1 MQCLIIIQNNWWQ
14 RFIFSLSTVCIISM
28 AALESRSGALCV
40 FWLIRSSSITQRA
53 SDDQRLGWSVLLT
66 IVVKFKQHILTSD
79 EVLNTVFVI
88 HFSRISF
95 FFPVML
101 YYSYT
106 LMFSLFYSIVAM
118 VCVSFCSLLDD
129 DCLSGNKRITYLL
142 TYILRNRFSVSLI

>member
-1 MQCLIIIQNNWWQ
+1 M
-14 RFIFSLSTVCIISM
+14 
-28 AALESRSGALCV
+28 
-40 FWLIRSSSITQRA
+40 
-53 SDDQRLGWSVLLT
+53 
-66 IVVKFKQHILTSD
+66 VKFKQHILTSD

-118 VCVSFCSLLDD
+118 VCVSFCSLLGG
-129 DCLSGNKRITYLL
+129 DCLSGNKRITY
-142 TYILRNRFSVSLI
+142 